1 MDIDKI
7 IKEAELWN
15 IKLLKRQALLIQKY
29 FDILHYYNKKFN
41 LTRITE
47 PQKVL
52 EELFFDSYAGFF
64 NGLSKPGNEL
74 LDLGTGA
81 GFPGLPIKIYIPD
94 IKLYLLDSSRKKILF
109 LKTVV
114 EKLDLENVFFL
125 HHRAEDYG
133 RGDGREKNLWVTAR
147 AFAPL
152 NIAAEIA
159 LPLVRIGGY
168 FWAFK
173 GTDFKRELKDAEEI
187 IKRCGGNLEKIITYS
202 LPHAKKERSLLVF
215 KKVNKSENRFPR
227 KAGIPQK
234 RPFITNNTTE
244 FDK

>member
-29 FDILHYYNKKFN
+29 FDILLYYNKKFN

-81 GFPGLPIKIYIPD
+81 GFPGLPIKIYMPD
-94 IKLYLLDSSRKKILF
+94 IKLYLLDSKRKKILF
-109 LKTVV
+109 LQKVV
-114 EKLDLENVFFL
+114 EKLDLENVFFIYN
-125 HHRAEDYG
+125 RAEDYG

-159 LPLVRIGGY
+159 LPMLQIGGY

-173 GTDFKRELKDAEEI
+173 GPDFKKELKDAEEI
-187 IKRCGGNLEKIITYS
+187 IKRCGGSLENIINYT
-202 LPHAKKERSLLVF
+202 LPHAKKERSLIVI
-215 KKVNKSENRFPR
+215 KKVIESENRFPR
-227 KAGIPQK
+227 KAGILQK
-234 RPFITNNTTE
+234 RPFNSKNTTE
-244 FDK
+244 YDK